1 MATDNKWMN
10 DEALKDIS
18 HEKLD
23 FLNKVFVQSG
33 AVDKTNQKEM
43 LSFLLSINKLS
54 KNNSISFK
62 KDEIDTI
69 FNVLKKYSTS
79 EDIAKMEKIFNLYYS
94 RCQ

>member
-1 MATDNKWMN
+1 MGTDNNWMS
-10 DEALKDIS
+10 DEALRDINP
-18 HEKLD
+18 EKLD

-43 LSFLLSINKLS
+43 LSFLLSINNLS

-62 KDEIDTI
+62 KDEIDII

-79 EDIAKMEKIFNLYYS
+79 EDIAKMEKICSLYRS